1 MRGRVFF
8 LFLLLAAPTMGW
20 SQSTLNFPKFFS
32 AAELPVTGFAV
43 VNPGPS
49 PATVTFTLYAANG
62 QVVSTSPQT
71 VPAAGQKARSGTEIF
86 TTSIG
91 TGGWVQ
97 ATSSTTGLQGFWLNY
112 NGALTFLDGAEAAGT
127 ATDQAIPLVAGTTEL
142 NVANPNGSANSVTL
156 RIFGEAGTELAGAS
170 TQNISANGVFQGN
183 VAAIFPGAVIANA
196 RYLRVTGSLPVAST
210 AVIKGFLVP
219 TESAVVNGV
228 DRTSTLTQANF
239 PHVISGTGA
248 GGNYT
253 TVVGVTNL
261 SGSAQTITISFT
273 PKAGGA
279 PLNVTRQLAPNGALR
294 DTAQNIFSFNAS
306 VFQEGW
312 IRVSGTAP
320 LTGFVAYSDSVAGG
334 LAVVLVQDTP
344 RTTLLFSHIADLNPW
359 STGIALLNTNA
370 QAATVEV
377 YAMTPDGVL
386 IGGADNVPTARFTI
400 QPNAKEAK
408 LLSELVPATQTRTSD
423 GGFVF
428 VRSNIPL
435 FGIELFFTRNLNILS
450 NVAAGTI
457 APGITFTPPTPPPGP
472 PTLTSLS
479 PTRVARGQ
487 TLTLFGSNFNTTP
500 GGNQIVFTGTS
511 GTTELS
517 PTTSTSTSMTVSVP
531 QAAITGPVLVRV
543 SGQATAALILEVTS
557 SATTLAQ
564 NVVSVS
570 PGVTSMNADIYVAPP
585 AGSLNA
591 TSVGVSDVGAA
602 SIPFAALSAE
612 VARGQTKMFL
622 VGGVGITQA
631 NGSTISFS
639 GSGINITGTPTFST
653 VGSTT
658 LMTVRISVDASA
670 AVGPRNVIVTNAN
683 LDTAIVTGG
692 VIIR

>member
-1 MRGRVFF
+1 
-8 LFLLLAAPTMGW
+8 
-20 SQSTLNFPKFFS
+20 
-32 AAELPVTGFAV
+32 
-43 VNPGPS
+43 VNPGPN

-62 QVVSTSPQT
+62 QVVSSSPQN
-71 VPAAGQKARSGTEIF
+71 VAGGGQKARSGNEIF
-86 TTSIG
+86 TSG
-91 TGGWVQ
+91 LGSGGWVQ
-97 ATSSTTGLQGFWLNY
+97 ATSPTTGLQGFWLNY
-112 NGALTFLDGAEAAGT
+112 NSALTFLDGAEAAGT
-127 ATDQAIPLVAGTTEL
+127 AVDQVVPLVAGTTEI

-156 RIFGEAGTELAGAS
+156 RIFGEAGTELATAA
-170 TQNISANGVFQGN
+170 TQNINANGVFQGN
-183 VAAIFPGAVIANA
+183 VAAIFPGVVIANA
-196 RYLRVTGSLPVAST
+196 RYLRVTGSLPVASA

-219 TESAVVNGV
+219 TESAVVNGI
-228 DRTSTLTQANF
+228 DKTSTLTQANF

-279 PLNVTRQLAPNGALR
+279 PLNVNRQLAPNGALR
-294 DTAQNIFSFNAS
+294 DTAQNIFSFNPS

-344 RTTLLFSHIADLNPW
+344 RTTLLFAHIADLTPW
-359 STGIALLNTNA
+359 STGIALLNTNST
-370 QAATVEV
+370 AATVEV

-386 IGGADNVPTARFTI
+386 IGGADNVATARFTI

-428 VRSNIPL
+428 VRSNVPL

-450 NVAAGTI
+450 NVAAGTL

-479 PTRVARGQ
+479 PSRVARGQ

-500 GGNQIVFTGTS
+500 GGNQIVFTSTS
-511 GTTELS
+511 GTTESS
-517 PTTSTSTSMTVSVP
+517 PATATSTSMTVAVP

-543 SGQATAALILEVTS
+543 SGQPTAALILEVTS
-557 SATTLAQ
+557 SSTTLAQ
-564 NVVSVS
+564 NVVNVS
-570 PGVTSMNADIYVAPP
+570 PAVTAANSDIYVAPP
-585 AGSLNA
+585 VGSLNA
-591 TSVGVSDVGAA
+591 ISLGIYDAGAPSFSFNTSAVEVS
-602 SIPFAALSAE
+602 
-612 VARGQTKMFL
+612 RGQTKML
-622 VGGVGITQA
+622 VVAGVGITQA

-639 GSGINITGTPTFST
+639 GTGINITGTPAFQTS
-653 VGSTT
+653 GSTT
-658 LMTVRISVDASA
+658 LMSVSITVDANA
-670 AVGPRNVIVTNAN
+670 ALGPRNVIVTNAN
-683 LDTAIVTGG
+683 FDTAIVTGG